1 MLGMRRIVFIVVA
14 LMSIV
19 VASVLATSAMTV
31 EFVGARACGKC
42 HPAAY
47 QVWKS
52 SPHSRAHAALPK
64 ENIKDPRCMRCHGSG
79 DPDRGAVQC
88 EYCHGAGKYYAKRN
102 VMKDTELS
110 RIVGLVDVTEKVC
123 RRCHTDAAPNVQTF
137 DQERM
142 WGHISHGRE
151 AKAPETLKK

>member
-1 MLGMRRIVFIVVA
+1 MNA
-14 LMSIV
+14 
-19 VASVLATSAMTV
+19 

-42 HPAAY
+42 HPSAY
-47 QVWKS
+47 QAWKS

-64 ENIKDPRCMRCHGSG
+64 ENVKDPRCMRCHGDG
-79 DPDRGAVQC
+79 DADLGAVQC
-88 EYCHGAGKYYAKRN
+88 ESCHGAGRYYARRN
-102 VMKDTELS
+102 VMRDTELS
-110 RIVGLVDVTEKVC
+110 RIVGLIDVTEEVC

-151 AKAPETLKK
+151 AKAPENPSK

>member
-1 MLGMRRIVFIVVA
+1 MRRVVIIVVA
-14 LMSIV
+14 LTSIV
-19 VASVLATSAMTV
+19 VASVVLATSAMTGD
-31 EFVGARACGKC
+31 FVGARACGKC
-42 HPAAY
+42 HPSAY
-47 QVWKS
+47 KAWKS

-64 ENIKDPRCMRCHGSG
+64 GNLKDPRCTRCHGSR

-88 EYCHGAGKYYAKRN
+88 EACHGAGRYYAKRN

-110 RIVGLVDVTEKVC
+110 RIVGLIDVTEEVC

-151 AKAPETLKK
+151 AKASETPEK